1 MLERKNIF
9 KDNSKKERYH
19 TPDQITPRIK
29 PINLSLLNQNKSSKK
44 KFNKNNNYNPN
55 TTENLSENSSNNDQN
70 NIDLLNKK
78 IISQQN
84 DISYLKSRLEN
95 YDNSINEITRLKQ
108 ELAKM
113 EGAKK

>member
-1 MLERKNIF
+1 MFERKNII
-9 KDNSKKERYH
+9 KENSKKERYH
-19 TPDQITPRIK
+19 TPDEFPPRIK
-29 PINLSLLNQNKSSKK
+29 PINLSLQNQNKSSKK

-84 DISYLKSRLEN
+84 DISYLKS
-95 YDNSINEITRLKQ
+95 
-108 ELAKM
+108 
-113 EGAKK
+113 